1 MSNAAQRKRDELEH
15 LRQDYFFLREF
26 LMQQRDWVTQ
36 SSITHYT
43 GLKGTRVRE
52 ICNLWPQ
59 LAIGSTEGYILAQY
73 ASRSQIQ
80 HAVSTLIGR
89 SNKMLTRAQA
99 LSELL
104 RR

>member
-1 MSNAAQRKRDELEH
+1 MSNTARKQDELEL
-15 LRQDYFFLREF
+15 LRQDYYFLREY
-26 LMQQRDWVTQ
+26 LMQQKGWVTQ
-36 SSITHYT
+36 NTITHYT
-43 GLKGTRVRE
+43 GMKGTRVRE
-52 ICNLWPQ
+52 ICNAFPR

-73 ASRSQIQ
+73 ASKAQIQ

-104 RR
+104 VR